1 MIALSSS
8 SRRLRGLAAAALV
21 LCSGATLAVE
31 PTRAEL
37 TRRVEA
43 LDKEFF
49 DAFNHCK
56 IDKLSEMVAE
66 DLEFFHDKNGL
77 MRSRQ
82 AFLDAVKRN
91 VCGKFRREPI
101 AGTMVVYP
109 LENFGAIQM
118 GDHKFCPTGG
128 NRCEGK
134 GKYVNVWQRKGER
147 WEMMRVL
154 SYEHLPLNE

>member
-1 MIALSSS
+1 MNASSLWTRS
-8 SRRLRGLAAAALV
+8 LAAAALV
-21 LCSGATLAVE
+21 LGSAAAVAAE
-31 PTRAEL
+31 PSRAEL
-37 TRRVEA
+37 TRQVEA
-43 LDKEFF
+43 LDQAFF
-49 DAFNHCK
+49 DAFNNCK
-56 IDKLSEMVAE
+56 LDKLKDMVAE

-82 AFLDAVKRN
+82 AFITAVKNN

-118 GDHKFCPTGG
+118 GDHKFCTPDGS
-128 NRCEGK
+128 RCEGK

-154 SYEHLPLNE
+154 SYEHLPLSE

>member
-1 MIALSSS
+1 MHRSTPWARALS
-8 SRRLRGLAAAALV
+8 AAALV
-21 LCSGATLAVE
+21 LGSGAALAAE

-37 TRRVEA
+37 TRQVEA

-49 DAFNHCK
+49 DAFNNCK
-56 IDKLSEMVAE
+56 IDKLTEMVAE

-82 AFLDAVKRN
+82 SFIDAVKRN

-109 LENFGAIQM
+109 LEGFGAIQM
-118 GDHKFCPTGG
+118 GDHKFCPLSSS
-128 NRCEGK
+128 RCEGK
-134 GKYVNVWQRKGER
+134 GKYVNVWQRRGER

-154 SYEHLPLNE
+154 SYEHLPLTE

>member
-1 MIALSSS
+1 MRPASCLIP
-8 SRRLRGLAAAALV
+8 GLAAAVLALAPV
-21 LCSGATLAVE
+21 ATPAAE

-37 TRRVEA
+37 TRQVEA
-43 LDKEFF
+43 LDREFF
-49 DAFNHCK
+49 DAFNNCK
-56 IDKLSEMVAE
+56 IEKLKDMVAE

-101 AGTMVVYP
+101 AGTMAVYP

-118 GDHKFCPTGG
+118 GDHKFCPTGS
-128 NRCEGK
+128 NRCEGQ

-154 SYEHLPLNE
+154 SYEHLPLSE

>member
-1 MIALSSS
+1 MLALSSY
-8 SRRLRGLAAAALV
+8 RTRGLAAVALV
-21 LCSGATLAVE
+21 LCGGAALAAE
-31 PTRAEL
+31 PSRAEL
-37 TRRVEA
+37 TRQVEA

-49 DAFNHCK
+49 DAFNYCK
-56 IDKLSEMVAE
+56 IAKLTEMVAE

-82 AFLDAVKRN
+82 AFINAVKNN

-118 GDHKFCPTGG
+118 GDHKFCTPDGS
-128 NRCEGK
+128 RCEGK

-154 SYEHLPLNE
+154 SYEHLPLSE

>member
-1 MIALSSS
+1 MRPM
-8 SRRLRGLAAAALV
+8 SRFIPALAAALLLA
-21 LCSGATLAVE
+21 SNATRAAE
-31 PTRAEL
+31 PTREEL
-37 TRRVEA
+37 SRQVEA

-49 DAFNHCK
+49 DAFNNCK
-56 IDKLSEMVAE
+56 LDKLTEMVAE

-82 AFLDAVKRN
+82 AFINAVRNN

-109 LENFGAIQM
+109 LERFGAIQM
-118 GDHKFCPTGG
+118 GDHKFCTPDGS
-128 NRCEGK
+128 RCEGK

-154 SYEHLPLNE
+154 SYEHHPLAE

>member
-1 MIALSSS
+1 MTERF
-8 SRRLRGLAAAALV
+8 SRAMRGLAVAAFV
-21 LCSGATLAVE
+21 LCSGAALAEE

-37 TRRVEA
+37 TRQVEA

-49 DAFNHCK
+49 DAFNNCK
-56 IDKLSEMVAE
+56 IDKIAGMVAE

-101 AGTMVVYP
+101 AGTMAVYP
-109 LENFGAIQM
+109 LEHFGAIQM
-118 GDHKFCPTGG
+118 GDHKFCPTGS

-154 SYEHLPLNE
+154 SYEHLPLTE